1 MADNNTQ
8 KAATTKQGD
17 IYPKKRGFIGNFAA
31 RFFFLL
37 CDITVDMK
45 PIGRENFPLQDKYV
59 VAVNHQSFSDGM
71 LVAKYLPK
79 GYFKYMCALVGAD
92 LETDYGWLGRLI
104 VRVGRGIPVDRHGN
118 PIRGLI
124 KAKKE
129 VEKGNICFVF
139 PEGTRCH
146 DGKLGEMKD
155 GAAYIAIKAGVP
167 LVPVYLAGAYD
178 VWPRGQKWPHPYKG
192 FLKRRKIRVYIGEP
206 LDGKDYDNDAHKLT
220 DAMSEW
226 MHLQEK
232 LHMNPEL
239 D

>member
-1 MADNNTQ
+1 MEEQQENYGAESIQ
-8 KAATTKQGD
+8 VLEGLEAVRKRPAMYIGD
-17 IYPKKRGFIGNFAA
+17 ISIKGLHHLVNEVVDNSIDEAMAGFCNHIEVTINE
-31 RFFFLL
+31 
-37 CDITVDMK
+37 DNSITV
-45 PIGRENFPLQDKYV
+45 QD
-59 VAVNHQSFSDGM
+59 N
-71 LVAKYLPK
+71 
-79 GYFKYMCALVGAD
+79 
-92 LETDYGWLGRLI
+92 
-104 VRVGRGIPVDRHGN
+104 GRGIPVDRHGN

-155 GAAYIAIKAGVP
+155 GAAYIAIKANVP

-232 LHMNPEL
+232 LHMDPEVG
-239 D
+239 